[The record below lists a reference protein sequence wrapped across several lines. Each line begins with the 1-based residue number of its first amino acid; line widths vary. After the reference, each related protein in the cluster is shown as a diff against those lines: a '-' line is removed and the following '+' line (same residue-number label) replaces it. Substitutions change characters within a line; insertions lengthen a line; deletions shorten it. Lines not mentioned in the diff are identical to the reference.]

1 MFLELINARYKSK
14 KYLLTGESENKLE
27 YGIKNSIINGFL
39 PKPWEFELLKSY
51 VLSSLQD

>member
-1 MFLELINARYKSK
+1 MWIGLSK

-27 YGIKNSIINGFL
+27 YGIKNSAINGFL
-39 PKPWEFELLKSY
+39 PKPREFEDLKSY